1 MRNKIFK
8 KVDAAVNSILEN
20 EPLASALVVVM
31 EGIKDGEDPEF
42 DMMVSEMTR
51 SDDDMFLIAV
61 GMMQND
67 DLRAISAVLED
78 KLQDQSIND
87 LLKNINKN

>member
-8 KVDAAVNSILEN
+8 KIDAAVNSILEN

-67 DLRAISAVLED
+67 DLRAIFMSAI
-78 KLQDQSIND
+78 SAGGGR
-87 LLKNINKN
+87 